1 MINTKSIHNFH
12 IPVMG
17 LAYTIDSPIRVAHFG
32 ISSVI
37 SITDDE
43 LTERMRA
50 YYCSKYNLP
59 YAEISKK
66 KIDHRAERISEYLNL
81 VKHLVQ
87 QNFSALKKELVNSK
101 TALANYIEML
111 PKTSAIKTALE
122 QFYAEKTANPVL
134 LQLYLDEHLLPGD
147 IDVNIMTKVDK
158 DNYHNDEQLPIEYND
173 AHAAL
178 RGFAESELHSSVV
191 LSAGMNP
198 RLYSYFENFPDF
210 FPTKEGQLKKKIILK
225 VSDFRS
231 AMIQG
236 NFLAKKGLWV
246 SEYRIESGLNCGGHA
261 FATEGFL
268 LGPILEE
275 FKTKKTQL
283 IDSAYVLQCKALEQK
298 GLPVPAAPLALKITA
313 QGGVGTAE
321 EHDFLLDEY
330 KLDSIGWGSPF
341 LLVPEA
347 TMVDKATRELLINA
361 KKADF
366 FLSNISPLGIPFNSI
381 KGSSNEYW
389 KQKRI
394 ADHKAGSACP
404 KKLLALSKEFDPKGT
419 CTASKKYQDIQLAL
433 LENQKDNLSDIQYQK
448 QKNKIT
454 EKSCLCV
461 GLVNS
466 AYLDCDIPIKGQ
478 QQGVVICPGPNLAYF
493 DKEVSLQTMVQ
504 FIYGKLNILSKT
516 ERSHV
521 FINELSMYLD
531 YIKKELTTYSTEVT
545 AAQLKKWTN
554 FKANLEEGVTY
565 YEQLFAAGNYF
576 KDTKTQLISQLKQF
590 ELEIK
595 NLAIPAVVLN

>member
-43 LTERMRA
+43 LTEKMRA
-50 YYCSKYNLP
+50 YYCAKYNLP
-59 YAEISKK
+59 YTEISKK
-66 KIDHRAERISEYLNL
+66 NLNHRAERISQYLNL

-87 QNFSALKKELVNSK
+87 QNFAALKKELVNSN
-101 TALANYIEML
+101 TALANYIAML
-111 PKTSAIKTALE
+111 PKTSEIKSTLE
-122 QFYAEKTANPVL
+122 HFFAENNLNTVSFER
-134 LQLYLDEHLLPGD
+134 YLEEHLTAGD

-178 RGFAESELHSSVV
+178 RGFAESDLHSSVV

-210 FPTKEGQLKKKIILK
+210 FPDEKGNVKKKIILK

-261 FATEGFL
+261 FATDGFL

-275 FKTKKTQL
+275 FKTKKIQL
-283 IDSAYVLQCKALEQK
+283 IDSAFELMQKALIQK
-298 GLPVPAAPLALKITA
+298 NLPVPVEPLLLKITT

-321 EHDFLLDEY
+321 EHNFLLDEY
-330 KLDSIGWGSPF
+330 QLDSIGWGSPF

-347 TMVDKATRELLINA
+347 TLVDKATRELLINA
-361 KKADF
+361 KKDDF

-381 KGSSNEYW
+381 KGSSNDYW

-394 ADHKAGSACP
+394 ADHKAGSSCP

-419 CTASKKYQDIQLAL
+419 CTASKKYQDMQLERL
-433 LENQKDNLSDIQYQK
+433 DKIKDTLTDEQFKLQE
-448 QKNKIT
+448 NKIT

-466 AYLDCDIPIKGQ
+466 AYLDCELPIKGQ

-493 DKEVSLQTMVQ
+493 DKEVSLTTMVQ
-504 FIYGKLNILSKT
+504 FIYGKFNILSKT
-516 ERSHV
+516 ERSHMFV
-521 FINELSMYLD
+521 NELRMYMD
-531 YIKKELTTYSTEVT
+531 YIKKEVTTYSTEVSL
-545 AAQLKKWTN
+545 AQLKKWSA
-554 FKANLEEGVTY
+554 FKQNLEAGISY
-565 YEQLFAAGNYF
+565 YEQLFAAGHYF
-576 KDTKTQLISQLKQF
+576 KDSKTHLLSQLKEF
-590 ELEIK
+590 EAEIK
-595 NLAIPAVVLN
+595 NLTLPAIELV